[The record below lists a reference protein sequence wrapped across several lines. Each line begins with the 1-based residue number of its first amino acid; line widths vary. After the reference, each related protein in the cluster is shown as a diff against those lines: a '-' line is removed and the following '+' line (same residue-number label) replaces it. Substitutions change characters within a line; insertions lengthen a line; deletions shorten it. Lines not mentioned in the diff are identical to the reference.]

1 MEADNVKPP
10 KDAGDV
16 KLAGGELV
24 AEGEPIHA
32 PAIERARV
40 VLERVV
46 GEALAAATFDHG
58 ADFRPGVAL
67 EEFVKRAP
75 ERMRDAGL
83 VEQEPTRDPFADRA
97 TPALV
102 EWFDKPPPTRQW
114 LLTRDG
120 HGSDAGKKG
129 VGFLPLGKV
138 GMLAAAGGVGKT
150 MALVQLALS
159 VATGREWL
167 GDFTVPEASR
177 GHVLLA
183 LGEEDAGEV
192 HRRLYNAFRA
202 MWPSE
207 EGRHSDEQRRAMA
220 LAQERITVVPLS
232 GVPCS
237 LVTTNPTTRTTEEST
252 ALAGL
257 RDLLE
262 HADHEWS
269 LVVLDPLSRFAGV
282 ETETDNAA
290 ATRFVQ
296 AVETL
301 VTVPGNPTVLL
312 AHHTTKGSRGEE
324 GENASDTTDAR
335 GASAI
340 TDGVRWVA
348 RLSPVKSTE
357 NDPGP
362 KRATLTLTKSNYGP
376 LDKKRTVKRADGGAL
391 VPLEAADLAA
401 LKEAD
406 AEKVGKRD
414 TSKGKKL
421 GEGLM

>member
-1 MEADNVKPP
+1 MSGNDDTRDDNDRVRDGETLDSGEGELAAGGPPPPPPNPFTDHATQAKLAWFDSKPP
-10 KDAGDV
+10 RRRWLLEREGEGGDAGS
-16 KLAGGELV
+16 
-24 AEGEPIHA
+24 
-32 PAIERARV
+32 
-40 VLERVV
+40 
-46 GEALAAATFDHG
+46 F
-58 ADFRPGVAL
+58 
-67 EEFVKRAP
+67 
-75 ERMRDAGL
+75 
-83 VEQEPTRDPFADRA
+83 
-97 TPALV
+97 
-102 EWFDKPPPTRQW
+102 
-114 LLTRDG
+114 
-120 HGSDAGKKG
+120 

-159 VATGREWL
+159 VATGRPWL
-167 GDFTVPEASR
+167 GDFTVPASSV

-183 LGEEDAGEV
+183 LGEEDAEEA

-202 MWPSE
+202 MWPSDDE
-207 EGRHSDEQRRAMA
+207 RHASERSAAMQ
-220 LAQERITVVPLS
+220 LAAERITVVPLS

-237 LVTTNPTTRTTEEST
+237 LVTTSSTTRTTEEST

-257 RDLLE
+257 RELLE
-262 HADHEWS
+262 NAGHDWS

-301 VTVPGNPTVLL
+301 VTVRGNPTVLL

-348 RLSPVKSTE
+348 RLSPVKRSE
-357 NDPGP
+357 NDPVPG
-362 KRATLTLTKSNYGP
+362 RATLSLTKSNYGP
-376 LDKKRTVKRADGGAL
+376 PDRRRTVKRADGGAL
-391 VPLEAADLAA
+391 VPLAATEVDT
-401 LKEAD
+401 LKEHAKGT
-406 AEKVGKRD
+406 AEAPK
-414 TSKGKKL
+414 TSTNKGKKP
-421 GEGLM
+421 GEGIVP

>member
-1 MEADNVKPP
+1 MNGNDDTRDDNDRVR
-10 KDAGDV
+10 D
-16 KLAGGELV
+16 GETLDSK
-24 AEGEPIHA
+24 EGEPAAGGPPPPPRNPFTDHA
-32 PAIERARV
+32 TQAKLAWFEAKPPHRRWL
-40 VLERVV
+40 LERD
-46 GEALAAATFDHG
+46 GED
-58 ADFRPGVAL
+58 DEKSR
-67 EEFVKRAP
+67 
-75 ERMRDAGL
+75 
-83 VEQEPTRDPFADRA
+83 
-97 TPALV
+97 
-102 EWFDKPPPTRQW
+102 
-114 LLTRDG
+114 
-120 HGSDAGKKG
+120 S

-159 VATGREWL
+159 VATGRPWL
-167 GDFTVPEASR
+167 GAFYVPEESR

-183 LGEEDAGEV
+183 LGEEDAEEA

-202 MWPSE
+202 MWPGDE
-207 EGRHSDEQRRAMA
+207 EQHSGEQRAAMKRAV
-220 LAQERITVVPLS
+220 ERITVVPLS

-237 LVTTNPTTRTTEEST
+237 LVTTSPTTRTTEESA

-257 RDLLE
+257 REFLDN
-262 HADHEWS
+262 AAHEWS

-348 RLSPVKSTE
+348 RLSPVKRSE
-357 NDPGP
+357 NDPVPG
-362 KRATLTLTKSNYGP
+362 RATLTLTKSNYGP
-376 LDKKRTVKRADGGAL
+376 PDRRRTVKRAEGGAL
-391 VPLEAADLAA
+391 VPLEAAEVAA
-401 LKEAD
+401 LKEHAKSAAD
-406 AEKVGKRD
+406 SQKNGPY
-414 TSKGKKL
+414 KGKKP
-421 GEGLM
+421 GEGLVP